1 MPDYPVLSG
10 GVRVDWP
17 RMYREAEEI
26 LQRTG
31 LNVHARTIAGDIGIG
46 MQQIVL
52 MLKASYVERSEII
65 ILDEAFASLSEREE
79 ELFYGIMRERSR
91 KGVTMLHISH
101 RIDELMNVCDRM
113 TVLRDGH
120 SVRTVRRD
128 EVDRQ
133 SLSALIVGTEALPG
147 AALPAAGGGGI
158 GATPRDRGPATP
170 VLEVET

>member
-1 MPDYPVLSG
+1 VQQCTVAENLFMPDYPVLSG

-91 KGVTMLHISH
+91 KGVTML
-101 RIDELMNVCDRM
+101 
-113 TVLRDGH
+113 RDGH